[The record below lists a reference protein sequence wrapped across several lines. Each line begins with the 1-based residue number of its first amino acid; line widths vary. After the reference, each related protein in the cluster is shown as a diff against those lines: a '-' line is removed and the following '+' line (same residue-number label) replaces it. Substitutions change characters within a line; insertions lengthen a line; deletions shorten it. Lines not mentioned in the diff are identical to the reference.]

1 MKLLAMSFDRVYAR
15 SMPRFQLGRWTK
27 MMPVLKKQAGG
38 FLLGTMLS
46 DALAG
51 IVIDDR
57 GASDFMQK
65 YGKRLSKMRLRM
77 LQPRFKFRVACCL
90 AATEQMDRIMN
101 VLFAE
106 AAEAC
111 QPEREPGSEED
122 WLQDR
127 TPSYRIQL
135 CIFRQ
140 AAEVWASLKSYFC
153 RSDTVSSFEVA
164 ALFWPAGDDVK
175 QRDTAVVQDRA
186 LHCKSVIL
194 LC

>member
-1 MKLLAMSFDRVYAR
+1 MI
-15 SMPRFQLGRWTK
+15 
-27 MMPVLKKQAGG
+27 PVLKKQAGG

-51 IVIDDR
+51 IEINDR
-57 GASDFMQK
+57 NASEFMQK
-65 YGKRLSKMRLRM
+65 YGKRLSKMRSRM

-90 AATEQMDRIMN
+90 AGTVQMDRIMN

-106 AAEAC
+106 AAAETTEARND
-111 QPEREPGSEED
+111 EREPGSEESED
-122 WLQDR
+122 TDR

-164 ALFWPAGDDVK
+164 ALFWPAGDDVNT
-175 QRDTAVVQDRA
+175 RGPA
-186 LHCKSVIL
+186 LGSTCCDQWDLHAHVS
-194 LC
+194 